1 MVKFFRKPWFWILLL
16 DVLYLLIAV
25 FFALSFALF
34 PDAVYSDWEEFYI
47 MKWRDSAIRPLCS
60 LFTFLISLAC
70 CIITPFLRKTDVRE
84 KVASMFIY
92 LLLALFSLSFLMPSF
107 GAAREPSR
115 RISCGSNLRQI
126 QICLRQYAEDFDG
139 FLPPDLPALFESAYL
154 SDAAIYRC
162 PGRWESH
169 TDFSDYLYYGANR
182 RIDEKPPFIL
192 LKDRMKN
199 HPGKYGNLM
208 LSNGNLQHE
217 RD

>member
-1 MVKFFRKPWFWILLL
+1 MKFFRKPWFWILLL

-34 PDAVYSDWEEFYI
+34 PDAAYSDWEEFYI
-47 MKWRDSAIRPLCS
+47 TKWCDSAILPLYS

-70 CIITPFLRKTDVRE
+70 CIITPFLRKTAVRA
-84 KVASMFIY
+84 KAASMFIY

-107 GAAREPSR
+107 GAAREPTR

-162 PGRWESH
+162 PSRWESH
-169 TDFSDYLYYGANR
+169 TDFSDYLYYGADR

-192 LKDRMKN
+192 LKDHMKN
-199 HPGKYGNLM
+199 HPGKYNNIM

>member
-34 PDAVYSDWEEFYI
+34 PDAAYSDWEEFYI
-47 MKWRDSAIRPLCS
+47 MKWRDSAIRPLYS

-92 LLLALFSLSFLMPSF
+92 LLLALFSLGFLMPSF
-107 GAAREPSR
+107 GAAREPAR
-115 RISCGSNLRQI
+115 RISCGSNLKQI
-126 QICLRQYAEDFDG
+126 RICLEQYAEDFDG
-139 FLPPDLPALFESAYL
+139 FLPPDLPTLSESAYL

-162 PGRWESH
+162 PSRQEPN

-182 RIDEKPPFIL
+182 RIDEKPPFPL
-192 LKDRMKN
+192 LKDRARN

>member
-1 MVKFFRKPWFWILLL
+1 
-16 DVLYLLIAV
+16 
-25 FFALSFALF
+25 
-34 PDAVYSDWEEFYI
+34 
-47 MKWRDSAIRPLCS
+47 
-60 LFTFLISLAC
+60 
-70 CIITPFLRKTDVRE
+70 
-84 KVASMFIY
+84 MFIY

-107 GAAREPSR
+107 GAAREPTR

-162 PGRWESH
+162 PSRWESH
-169 TDFSDYLYYGANR
+169 TDFSDYLYYGADR

-192 LKDRMKN
+192 LKDHMKN
-199 HPGKYGNLM
+199 HPGKYNNIM